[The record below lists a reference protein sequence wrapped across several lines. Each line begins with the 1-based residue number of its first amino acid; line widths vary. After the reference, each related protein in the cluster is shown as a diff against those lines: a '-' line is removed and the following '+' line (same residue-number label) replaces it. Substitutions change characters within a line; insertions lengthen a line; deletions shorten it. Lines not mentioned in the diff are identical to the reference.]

1 VVLSDIATDDSAVT
15 ALDDA
20 STPWPLLSA
29 RRSAVAGLASTAVLG
44 GLTEALF
51 LVIVTRTAF
60 AITDGNDTF
69 GLIAG
74 VRVNTPEAIVL
85 ALLLVVVRVS
95 LAVATNWQ
103 SSRLGA
109 SVIAEV
115 RRNLA
120 QAFMTASWSSQQG
133 DRSGRLQELLTT
145 FAQQGAQ
152 LINSTTLGI
161 TSACSLAALL
171 GSAIAV
177 DPMASLVVIGAVIV
191 LGSVLRPLRA
201 AVKREAGRTAA
212 AGMDFATGLSET
224 SQLGMEMHVFNV
236 QPQATDRIVGLVD
249 RNEESARRLGFLRGL
264 VPALYTGMAYFA
276 LVGALAAVAAVDSAS
291 LSSVGA
297 VMLIMLRS
305 LSYGQALQTSITSV
319 NASLPFLGSLD
330 QELARYRAAEVIDH
344 GQPIGS
350 IGELALDD
358 VSFEY
363 SIGTPVLRDVTAT
376 IEPREIVGVIGP
388 SGSGK
393 STLVQLLLGLR
404 EPTSGLVL
412 ADGRDIRVL
421 SRTEWARKVTF
432 VPQDAHLIAGT
443 VADNIRFLR
452 SDITDDDIERASRLA
467 NLHDDV
473 MGFTDGYARQ
483 VGERG
488 SHLSGGQQQRL
499 IIARALVEHPDV
511 LILDE
516 PTSALDV
523 RSEHLIRQTLDQLR
537 NDMTIIIIAHR
548 LSTLDS
554 CDRLMVIYGGELKA
568 FDTPDNLEKDNDF
581 YREALRL
588 SGLR

>member
-1 VVLSDIATDDSAVT
+1 MTDERVH
-15 ALDDA
+15 DDG
-20 STPWPLLSA
+20 SPGGVRGLLST
-29 RRSAVAGLASTAVLG
+29 RRSAVAGLALTSVSG
-44 GLTEALF
+44 GIIEAYF
-51 LVIVTRTAF
+51 LVIVTRIAF
-60 AITDGNDTF
+60 AITDQQNTID
-69 GLIAG
+69 LIAG
-74 VRVNTPEAIVL
+74 ITARRSTAV
-85 ALLLVVVRVS
+85 LLVFALVLLRVG
-95 LAVATNWQ
+95 LAIATTWQ

-120 QAFMTASWSSQQG
+120 QAFMRASWSSQHG
-133 DRSGRLQELLTT
+133 ERSGRLQELLTT
-145 FAQQGAQ
+145 FAQQGAG
-152 LINSTTLGI
+152 LVSATTLAV
-161 TSACSLAALL
+161 TSGCSLVALL

-177 DPMASLVVIGAVIV
+177 DPLASLVVIVAVAV
-191 LGSVLRPLRA
+191 LSSVLRPLRA
-201 AVKREAGRTAA
+201 AVKREAQRTAS
-212 AGMDFATGLSET
+212 AGMVFATGLSET

-236 QPQATDRIVGLVD
+236 QPQATERIIGLID
-249 RNEESARRLGFLRGL
+249 LNEATTRRLTFLRGL
-264 VPALYTGMAYFA
+264 VPAIYTGMAYLA
-276 LVGALAAVAAVDSAS
+276 LVGALAVVAAIDSAD
-291 LSSVGA
+291 LTSVGA

-305 LSYGQALQTSITSV
+305 LSYGQALQTSATTV
-319 NASLPFLGSLD
+319 NATLPFLGSLD
-330 QELARYRAAEVIDH
+330 EELARYRLAQVTDH
-344 GQPIGS
+344 RQPITTVGALR
-350 IGELALDD
+350 LAD

-363 SIGTPVLRDVTAT
+363 SPGVPVLRHVNAT
-376 IEPREIVGVIGP
+376 IDAREVIGVIGP

-404 EPTSGLVL
+404 DPTTGVVL
-412 ADGRDIRVL
+412 ADERDIRVL
-421 SRTEWARKVTF
+421 SRIEWARKITF

-452 SDITDDDIERASRLA
+452 DDVSQDDIEKAARMA

-473 MGFTDGYARQ
+473 AGFPDGYERQ
-483 VGERG
+483 VGEQG

-516 PTSALDV
+516 PTSSLDV
-523 RSEHLIRQTLDQLR
+523 RSEHLIRQTLYGLR
-537 NDMTIIIIAHR
+537 EHMTIIIIAHR

-554 CDRLMVIYGGELKA
+554 CDRLMVIHDGELKG